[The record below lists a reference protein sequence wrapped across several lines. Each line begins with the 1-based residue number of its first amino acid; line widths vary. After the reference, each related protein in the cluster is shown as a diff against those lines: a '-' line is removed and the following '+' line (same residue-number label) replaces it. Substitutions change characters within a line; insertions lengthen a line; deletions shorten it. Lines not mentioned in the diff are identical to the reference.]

1 MPGEPGSRSRVPVL
15 LVLIGALLAV
25 FAVTGFLNSETG
37 TVDSV
42 DTADTPAAPR
52 ASALDDLVYRAQE
65 SLRRNPDDAL
75 LWAQLG
81 AAYVEQARVTGDPSY
96 YSRSQDALDRSFQVQ
111 PDGNGEALIG
121 RGQLANARHD
131 FAGARG
137 FGEQARALR
146 PFTPEVYGVLADA
159 YTQLGDPTAATAAV
173 QQMLDVRPGLA
184 AFTRA

>member
-1 MPGEPGSRSRVPVL
+1 MTGEADRRSRILVL
-15 LVLIGALLAV
+15 VVLIGALLAV
-25 FAVTGFLNSETG
+25 VAVVGSLSPREDN
-37 TVDSV
+37 
-42 DTADTPAAPR
+42 PAAIASPVSR
-52 ASALDDLVYRAQE
+52 ASALDKMIYRAQD
-65 SLRRNPDDAL
+65 SLRRNPDDAV

-96 YSRSQDALDRSFQVQ
+96 YSRSQDALDRSLQMQ
-111 PDGNGEALIG
+111 PDGNGEAVIG

-131 FAGARG
+131 FAAARG
-137 FGEQARALR
+137 FGEQARELR